1 MRWKGLGGLL
11 RANYRRGVAVL
22 GVAALAAVV
31 ATGASSAAGS
41 SAPSASVAAS
51 TPPPPGG
58 FITNFVKYVNGK
70 AGTANPKLSPVKIGW
85 ASNDTG
91 GSVIS
96 IGPEASAAAQ
106 VTVDW
111 INKYADG
118 IDGHPLV
125 LDKCIVL
132 NAEEEGL
139 ACAQK
144 FLNDP
149 GVSVISFGALS
160 VGAQTLEQAN
170 SGKKP
175 IIFGFALN
183 ASDVTSKNTFI
194 LFGVGGFQGYE
205 FGTFAKQ
212 DLHAK
217 ACAVIYPNLPGL
229 NLQAGYVDLACKY
242 AGLPSKLVPFDPT
255 TSDLTGTLTAA
266 GATNPGTMV
275 APLVTSPSNCLSA
288 AKAIASLGIKPTM
301 VTWYTQCQQPSI
313 KSQYPG
319 GDYPKYYSAISQSGD
334 ALIMDPTGVAF
345 KAALAKFGHGG
356 DSGDDWYSGMFGQVM
371 TIAQFMNGIAAKG
384 GVSKITPAAML
395 AAVKAWK
402 GPLLLGGPSIQCGKY
417 KFLPGGCSD
426 GNYFFHYLGNG
437 QWARVSAWL
446 HPPIA
451 LQKALEKLK
460 PGAEFPTG

>member
-1 MRWKGLGGLL
+1 MHRRRIGARL
-11 RANYRRGVAVL
+11 RARYRVAMCLVAV
-22 GVAALAAVV
+22 GAIAAVV
-31 ATGASSAAGS
+31 VSTGTSSAATGA
-41 SAPSASVAAS
+41 
-51 TPPPPGG
+51 PPGG

-70 AGTANPKLSPVKIGW
+70 PGSANPKLSPVKLAW

-96 IGPEASAAAQ
+96 IGPEATAAAET
-106 VTVDW
+106 TVKW
-111 INKYADG
+111 INKYASG

-144 FLNDP
+144 FLNDKS
-149 GVSVISFGALS
+149 VSVISFGALS
-160 VGAQTLEQAN
+160 VGAQTLEATN
-170 SGKKP
+170 AGKKP

-183 ASDVTSKNTFI
+183 ASDVTSKNTYI

-212 DLHAK
+212 NLHAK

-229 NLQAGYVDLACKY
+229 NLQAGYVDIACKY

-255 TSDLTGTLTAA
+255 TSDLTGALTAA
-266 GATNPGTMV
+266 GANNPGTMV
-275 APLVTSPSNCLSA
+275 SPLVTSPANCLSA
-288 AKAIASLGIKPTM
+288 AKAIDQLGIKPNM
-301 VTWYTQCQQPSI
+301 VVWYTQCQQPSI
-313 KSQYPG
+313 KAQYPG
-319 GDYPKYYSAISQSGD
+319 GDYPQYYSAISQSGD
-334 ALIMDPTGVAF
+334 ALIKSPTGKAF
-345 KAALAKFGHGG
+345 QQALAKFGHGG

-384 GVSKITPAAML
+384 GVKAITPAAML

-426 GNYFFHYLGNG
+426 GNYFFQYQGNG
-437 QWARVSAWL
+437 KWARVSQWL
-446 HPPIA
+446 HPPVA

-460 PGAEFPTG
+460 PGSEFPTG